1 MPTYINLWKLTDQG
15 VKNIKNAPQRIE
27 AAIKSAEAAGGKM
40 KGFYVTMGDYDYV
53 TIGEGASDESH
64 LAFLL
69 QTASAGNVRSTT
81 LKAFTPEEFAAIVKK
96 LP

>member
-1 MPTYINLWKLTDQG
+1 MPTYITLWKLTDQG

-27 AAIKSAEAAGGKM
+27 AAIKSAEAAGGKT

-53 TIGEGASDESH
+53 TIGEGASDESQM
-64 LAFLL
+64 AFLL
-69 QTASAGNVRSTT
+69 RTASAGSVRSTT
-81 LKAFTPEEFAAIVKK
+81 LKAFTQEEFAEIVKK